1 MSTGDSDQIAERT
14 TRAEQPQPQPQPNTS
29 SSVTPAALP
38 SLSADPAALL
48 SLAAVQLA
56 CKRGTRLLF
65 KGLDLAVES
74 GQMVWVRGQNG
85 RGKTSLL
92 RLVAG
97 LSTPEEG
104 QVLWGGVPV
113 RRAPGYCPQLVF
125 IGHTN
130 ALKDDLTVTEA
141 LEFLLRLH
149 GRHHGSALLQAGLE
163 RMGLQA
169 RRGAMVR
176 TLSQGQRRRVALTRL
191 ALEETPSTWIL
202 DEPFDSLDV
211 QGVERLNGLLSG
223 HVKRGGR
230 VLLTSHQNLDT
241 SVLQPREVDLDG
253 YC

>member
-1 MSTGDSDQIAERT
+1 L
-14 TRAEQPQPQPQPNTS
+14 PQ
-29 SSVTPAALP
+29 
-38 SLSADPAALL
+38 
-48 SLAAVQLA
+48 LAAAQLA
-56 CKRGTRLLF
+56 CKRGNRLLF
-65 KGLDLAVES
+65 KGLDLAIEA

-97 LSTPEEG
+97 LSTPEDG

-113 RRAPGYCPQLVF
+113 RRAPDFCHQLVF

-130 ALKDDLTVTEA
+130 ALKEDLTVTEA

-149 GRHHGSALLQAGLE
+149 GRNHSSTVLQAGLE
-163 RMGLQA
+163 RMGLQS
-169 RRGAMVR
+169 RRSAMVR
-176 TLSQGQRRRVALTRL
+176 TLSQGQQRRVALTRL
-191 ALEETPSTWIL
+191 VVEETPSTWIL

-211 QGVERLNGLLSG
+211 QGVERLNTLLSE

-230 VLLTSHQNLDT
+230 VLLTSHQNLNT
-241 SVLQPREVDLDG
+241 TVLAPREVNLDG